1 MKNNKIII
9 CVTGLP
15 GSGKSIFCK
24 TGETIGYKIIVMGDQ
39 IRNQAKKRGLS
50 NNAENLSK
58 LMIELR
64 KERGKNVVAEMC
76 KEEINRLENNNII
89 IDGIRNIEEIE
100 LFKKIGNISIILI
113 KSTTEQRIKFLQ
125 KRARSDAPINYESF
139 NDRDKKELKIG
150 LDSIINSA
158 DITVSNIN
166 LTEKEFINKSKK
178 ILLKLIRE

>member
-1 MKNNKIII
+1 MKNNKTII

-24 TGETIGYKIIVMGDQ
+24 VGERSGYKIIVMGDQ

-50 NNAENLSK
+50 NNAETLSK

-64 KERGKNVVAEMC
+64 ENEGKDIVAKLC
-76 KEEINRLENNNII
+76 LNEIQLTKNYNII
-89 IDGIRNIEEIE
+89 IDGIRNKEEIK
-100 LFKKIGNISIILI
+100 LFKKIGNVSIILI
-113 KSTTEQRIKFLQ
+113 ESTTEQRIKFLQ
-125 KRARSDAPINYESF
+125 KRARSDAPINYKSF
-139 NDRDKKELKIG
+139 NERDKKELKIG
-150 LDSIINSA
+150 LNSIINSA

-178 ILLKLIRE
+178 ILLRLIRE